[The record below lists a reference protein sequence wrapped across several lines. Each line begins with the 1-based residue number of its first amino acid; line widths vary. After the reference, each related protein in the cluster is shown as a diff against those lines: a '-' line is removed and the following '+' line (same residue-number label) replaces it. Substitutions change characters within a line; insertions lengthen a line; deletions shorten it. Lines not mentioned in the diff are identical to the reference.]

1 MKSRK
6 TKLSSLKNDL
16 RRALLLV
23 VNSSPRLTTYTIITT
38 ICQALLPVVSL
49 YFIRLLVEQVLKG
62 NKVAFTEIVPTIIGF
77 SIVQLL
83 IVLASQISAYITAMF
98 QQKLTDK
105 MSAMVLNKAIN
116 VNLEYYEN
124 PAYYDTLH
132 LAQQQSLY
140 RATVLLG
147 IFNALLLN
155 FLSLFFMASLFI
167 SMSWLYAVLFI
178 CLSLPLA
185 FVKWYYAH
193 KMYAA
198 ERDFAPLERESNY
211 LYQVLTGQGYSKE
224 VRTFKYGASF
234 IAKFGAIRN
243 TIYQKK
249 HGLHVKLMRYSLLVE
264 TCEIVI
270 VAMIFGMLA
279 KSAWMGAISAGVFV
293 IYLSGFQRLQSTAKS
308 LLQSL
313 VQLFEQR
320 LFLGD
325 LFGFLDIPV
334 QSIPSGGQPFPKT
347 NDGLTVNKL
356 SFTYPGTENPVLHE
370 VSLQCKPGAI
380 VAIVGENGSGKSTLV
395 KVLSRLYQPTSGAV
409 TMGAVPLGEIST
421 DSFAAN
427 TTFMFQDFG
436 QYLMTV
442 EENIRLGSVSEGQGS
457 DPAQAARLSGAE
469 SFINKLAG
477 GYQTRLGRTFK
488 HSEQLSGGQWQKLA
502 LARVFYSGAQLV
514 VLDEPTSALDALSE
528 HEVFTNL
535 KSFSEGR
542 MIVLIS
548 HRLYNIK
555 LADQIYVMHEGAI
568 VECGDFNTLIS
579 LNGRFRKMY
588 DKQKLE

>member
-1 MKSRK
+1 MKSPK
-6 TKLSSLKNDL
+6 IKLNSLKRDL
-16 RRALLLV
+16 RRALALV
-23 VNSSPRLTTYTIITT
+23 VSCSPSLTLKTVIVT
-38 ICQALLPVVSL
+38 ICQAFLPVVSL

-62 NKVAFTEIVPTIIGF
+62 SKVAFAEIVPTIIAF
-77 SIVQLL
+77 SLVQLL
-83 IVLASQISAYITAMF
+83 IAFTTQISAYITATF

-105 MSAMVLNKAIN
+105 MSALVLDKAIS

-140 RATVLLG
+140 RAAALLG
-147 IFNALLLN
+147 IFNGLLLN
-155 FLSLFFMASLFI
+155 FLSLFFLAGLFI
-167 SMSWLYAVLFI
+167 SMSWLYALLFI

-185 FVKWYYAH
+185 FVKWYFAH

-198 ERDFAPLERESNY
+198 EHNFAPLERESSY
-211 LYQVLTGQGYSKE
+211 LYQVLTGQNYSKE
-224 VRTFKYGASF
+224 VRTFRYGPSF
-234 IAKFGAIRN
+234 IAKFIAIRN
-243 TIYQKK
+243 KIFNEK
-249 HGLHVKLMRYSLLVE
+249 HGLHVKLMRYSLFVE
-264 TCEIVI
+264 ACEIVA
-270 VAMIFGMLA
+270 VAFIFGMLS
-279 KSAWMGAISAGVFV
+279 KNAWSGAISAGVFV

-320 LFLGD
+320 LFLSD
-325 LFGFLDIPV
+325 LFKFLDTPAQALPV
-334 QSIPSGGQPFPKT
+334 DGQVFPLVKE
-347 NDGLTVNKL
+347 GLIVKDL
-356 SFTYPGTENPVLHE
+356 SFTYPGTECPVLHQ
-370 VSLQCKPGAI
+370 VSLQCKPGNI
-380 VAIVGENGSGKSTLV
+380 LAIVGENGSGKSTLV
-395 KVLSRLYQPTSGAV
+395 KLLSRLYQPTSGSIAMNNV
-409 TMGAVPLGEIST
+409 ALNDISA

-436 QYLMTV
+436 QYFMTV
-442 EENIRLGSVSEGQGS
+442 EENIKIGYISNEHRNNPVNA
-457 DPAQAARLSGAE
+457 AQLSGAE
-469 SFINKLAG
+469 AFINKLAN

-502 LARVFYSGAQLV
+502 LARVFFSNAQLV

-528 HEVFTNL
+528 HEVFASL
-535 KSFSEGR
+535 KSFAEGK

-555 LADQIYVMHEGAI
+555 LADHICVMHDGAI
-568 VECGDFNTLIS
+568 IEEGDFNTLIN
-579 LNGRFRKMY
+579 LNGRFKKMY

>member
-6 TKLSSLKNDL
+6 IKLSSLKNDL
-16 RRALLLV
+16 RRALLLIV
-23 VNSSPRLTTYTIITT
+23 RSSPQLTIKTVITT
-38 ICQALLPVVSL
+38 VCQALLPVVSL

-62 NKVAFTEIVPTIIGF
+62 NKIAFAEIVPTIIGF

-83 IVLASQISAYITAMF
+83 IVLASQVSAYITAMF
-98 QQKLTDK
+98 QQKLTDN
-105 MSAMVLNKAIN
+105 MSAMVLNKAIS
-116 VNLEYYEN
+116 VDLEYYEN
-124 PAYYDTLH
+124 PTYYDTLH

-140 RATVLLG
+140 RTTTLLG

-155 FLSLFFMASLFI
+155 FLSLFFLAGLFI
-167 SMSWLYAVLFI
+167 TMSWLYAVLFI
-178 CLSLPLA
+178 CLSFPLA

-198 ERDFAPLERESNY
+198 ERDFAPLERESGY
-211 LYQVLTGQGYSKE
+211 LYQVLTGQDYSKE
-224 VRTFKYGASF
+224 VRTFGYGRSF
-234 IAKFGAIRN
+234 IAKFSIIRQ

-249 HGLHVKLMRYSLLVE
+249 HSLHVRLMRYSLLVE
-264 TCEIVI
+264 AGEIII
-270 VAMIFGMLA
+270 VAFIFGMLS
-279 KSAWMGAISAGVFV
+279 KSAWMGSISAGVFV
-293 IYLSGFQRLQSTAKS
+293 IYLSGFQRLQTTAKS
-308 LLQSL
+308 LLQSI

-320 LFLGD
+320 LFLSD
-325 LFGFLDIPV
+325 LFGFLDIPA
-334 QSIPSGGQPFPKT
+334 PSVHPGGQPFPDI
-347 NDGLTVNKL
+347 NDGLMVKDL
-356 SFTYPGTENPVLHE
+356 SFTYPGTKNPVLHQ
-370 VSLQCKPGAI
+370 VSLQCKPGGI

-395 KVLSRLYQPTSGAV
+395 KLLSRLYRSASGTLAIND
-409 TMGAVPLGEIST
+409 VPLGDISA

-436 QYLMTV
+436 HYLMTV
-442 EENIRLGSVSEGQGS
+442 EENIRLGAVSDGNEN
-457 DPAQAARLSGAE
+457 DLTEAARLSGAE
-469 SFINKLAG
+469 SFISKLTA

-502 LARVFYSGAQLV
+502 LARVFYSNAQLI

-535 KSFSEGR
+535 KTFSAGK

-555 LADQIYVMHEGAI
+555 LADHIYVMHEGAI
-568 VECGDFNTLIS
+568 VEEGDFNTLIN